1 MQNEQYPNN
10 NRKKRNQRNVVFTVC
25 VISALGIIAA
35 AGLVTMALV
44 NKPASSKQEEKPTTS
59 SVVSA
64 NPSSTGSITMSSG
77 ESSSAETSSAT
88 SDIQFSGK
96 TEAFVQSEDRLL
108 AVVNNTIKLPD
119 SFKKNLTNAFDAK
132 VDKSMVDDWEALYS
146 AGEKKEHYYWI
157 TYSYRSEKDQTKLY
171 NSRVKTLME
180 EENMT
185 KEEAKKEADQT
196 TQKGGSSEYMTGLSI
211 GVNTVD
217 DAFGESSEYTW
228 LKENSYKYGFIIRY
242 PKDKEDITGVKFQ
255 PWRLRYVG
263 RTHAKKMHE
272 LNLCLEEYVQ
282 YLNGQ
287 NSNNSEAQ

>member
-1 MQNEQYPNN
+1 
-10 NRKKRNQRNVVFTVC
+10 
-25 VISALGIIAA
+25 
-35 AGLVTMALV
+35 
-44 NKPASSKQEEKPTTS
+44 
-59 SVVSA
+59 
-64 NPSSTGSITMSSG
+64 
-77 ESSSAETSSAT
+77 
-88 SDIQFSGK
+88 
-96 TEAFVQSEDRLL
+96 
-108 AVVNNTIKLPD
+108 
-119 SFKKNLTNAFDAK
+119 
-132 VDKSMVDDWEALYS
+132 MVDDWEALYS

-242 PKDKEDITGVKFQ
+242 PKGKESSTGYMYE
-255 PWRLRYVG
+255 PWHVRYIGVDLATKVTQSG
-263 RTHAKKMHE
+263 
-272 LNLCLEEYVQ
+272 LSLEEYFGITSQ
-282 YLNGQ
+282 YQ
-287 NSNNSEAQ
+287 D